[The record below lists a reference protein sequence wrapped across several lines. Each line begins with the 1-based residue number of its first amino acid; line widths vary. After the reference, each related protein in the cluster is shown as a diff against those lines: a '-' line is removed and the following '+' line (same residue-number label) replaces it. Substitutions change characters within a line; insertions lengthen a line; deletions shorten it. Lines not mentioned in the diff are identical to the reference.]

1 MAEGAELSSTP
12 DVRTATTGAAVSG
25 FRNVVDPDMAS
36 QYRQLGYWG
45 DVTLSDR
52 VSELAELAP
61 ESEAFITDSGRVTW
75 AGYDA
80 ASWKVFE
87 AIVGAGIEPGERVA
101 VLLPDGVTVHAALL
115 GAERAGVTA
124 VGLGVRAGAA
134 EIHHVVSRT
143 GSIALVTLERLREEP
158 TTDLYER
165 VRAETDVALR
175 HHLVLPDFAVDPA
188 APIYV
193 DGAEQPRVDFDTI
206 RLSGSRRIEADD
218 LWMINSTS
226 GTTGLP
232 KCVMHTQNRWMYF
245 HQKAAE
251 FGDLGEEVVMGAV
264 PAPFGFGLW
273 TSHFTPT
280 LLGAPT
286 VTMQRF
292 SPELALELIERERV
306 TVLCCVST
314 QFLLMMNSPRFASTD
329 FSSLRV
335 MYTGGEAVPYEQ
347 SRRWEEA
354 TGSLV
359 LQFFGSNETGL
370 LSGTTTRDN
379 ESERLETCGAVV
391 PEMQVRLFDEGTDVT
406 DTGRGQPGCKGP
418 ATCIGYLDDDEAN
431 AALFTDDGWMLMG
444 DISELDDDGYLRV
457 VGRKS
462 DIIIRGGKNI
472 SAAEVERYANAHPSV
487 ALAAAIAAPDEMFG
501 ERVCLYLQLVDGAA
515 ELDLLAVRD
524 HFEALHASRELIPE
538 YVVVLPELPRSSGA
552 KVAKGALRED
562 VADRFGSAKR

>member
-1 MAEGAELSSTP
+1 MSSTP
-12 DVRTATTGAAVSG
+12 DVRRASTGVTASG
-25 FRNVVDPDMAS
+25 FRNVADPVAAT
-36 QYRQLGYWG
+36 QYRRLGFWG

-52 VSELAELAP
+52 VSELVDTAP
-61 ESEAFITDSGRVTW
+61 DAEAFISDGGRVTW
-75 AGYDA
+75 AEYDA
-80 ASWKVFE
+80 AAWRVFE

-101 VLLPDGVTVHAALL
+101 VLLPDGAAVHAALL

-124 VGLGVRAGAA
+124 VGLGVRAGVA
-134 EIHHVVSRT
+134 EVRHVLSRT
-143 GSIALVTLERLREEP
+143 GAIALVTHDQLRGES
-158 TTDLYER
+158 TSALYER
-165 VRAETDVALR
+165 VGAEADVRLR
-175 HHLVLPDFAVDPA
+175 HHIVVPDVA
-188 APIYV
+188 AQPRALIMV
-193 DGAEQPRVDFDTI
+193 DGSPASSVDADTI

-245 HQKAAE
+245 HQKAVE
-251 FGDLGEEVVMGAV
+251 FGELEDEVVMGAV

-286 VTMQRF
+286 VTMERF

-314 QFLLMMNSPRFASTD
+314 QFLLMMSSPRFASTD

-335 MYTGGEAVPYEQ
+335 MYTGGEAVPMEQ
-347 SRRWEEA
+347 SRRWEAA

-370 LSGTTTRDN
+370 LSGTTTRDS
-379 ESERLETCGAVV
+379 ESERLETCGAAV
-391 PEMQVRLFDEGTDVT
+391 PEMQVRLFADGEDVT
-406 DTGRGQPGCKGP
+406 ETGRGQPGCKGP
-418 ATCIGYLDDDEAN
+418 ATCVGYLDDAEAN
-431 AALFTDDGWMLMG
+431 TALFTEDGWMLMG

-457 VGRKS
+457 VGRTS

-487 ALAAAIAAPDEMFG
+487 ALAAAIAAPDEVFG

-515 ELDLLAVRD
+515 DLDLLAVRD
-524 HFEALHASRELIPE
+524 HFEAMEASRELIPE

-562 VADRFGSAKR
+562 VVARYGSADR

>member
-1 MAEGAELSSTP
+1 MSSTP
-12 DVRTATTGAAVSG
+12 DVRTTSNGVTGSG
-25 FRNVVDPDMAS
+25 FRNVADPEAAVR
-36 QYRQLGYWG
+36 YRELGYWG
-45 DVTLSDR
+45 DITLSDR
-52 VSELAELAP
+52 VSELVDISPGA
-61 ESEAFITDSGRVTW
+61 EAFVTDGGRVTW
-75 AGYDA
+75 AGYDDA
-80 ASWKVFE
+80 AWKVFE

-101 VLLPDGVTVHAALL
+101 VLLPDGASVHAALL

-124 VGLGVRAGAA
+124 VGLGIRAGVA
-134 EIHHVVSRT
+134 EVHHVVSRT
-143 GSIALVTLERLREEP
+143 GAIALVSHEHLRGAATSE
-158 TTDLYER
+158 LYER
-165 VRAETDVALR
+165 LGSESDVHLR
-175 HHLVLPDFAVDPA
+175 HHIVVPDFAA
-188 APIYV
+188 APTAPILV
-193 DGAEQPRVDFDTI
+193 DGVESPLVDDDTI

-245 HQKAAE
+245 HRKAAE
-251 FGDLGEEVVMGAV
+251 FGDLDTEVVLGAV

-273 TSHFTPT
+273 TSHFTPA

-286 VTMQRF
+286 VTMERF

-335 MYTGGEAVPYEQ
+335 MFTGGEAVPLEQ
-347 SRRWEEA
+347 SRRWEAE
-354 TGSLV
+354 TDSLV

-391 PEMQVRLFDEGTDVT
+391 PEMQVRLFDDGEDVT
-406 DTGRGQPGCKGP
+406 ASGLGQPGCKGP
-418 ATCIGYLDDDEAN
+418 ATCVGYLDDDEAN
-431 AALFTDDGWMLMG
+431 ATLFTDDGWMLMG

-487 ALAAAIAAPDEMFG
+487 ALAAAVAAPDEVFG
-501 ERVCLYLQLVDGAA
+501 ERVCLYLQLTDGSDF
-515 ELDLLAVRD
+515 EPDLLAVRD
-524 HFEALHASRELIPE
+524 HFEAMGASRELIPE

-562 VADRFGSAKR
+562 AAQKFGSAHR